1 MYTKII
7 KNGTIIDGTGS
18 KPFKADLAFSEDK
31 IVIVGNTGK
40 AKAQEVIDAQGKYVA
55 PGFIDI
61 QNHSDVYW
69 SLFDNPGLQSM
80 LAQGITT
87 ALVGNCGA
95 SLAPILSRQALL
107 SVQKWHNLEGANVD
121 WLNFADYLKALTKSG
136 VGINIASLVGY
147 STLRRGLVGDEIR
160 GLTTG
165 EMNTLKKV
173 LSRSME
179 EGAFGLSSGLSY
191 AHEAIISESELME
204 LARIVKE
211 KDGLLSLHLRSEAAE
226 LTESVAE
233 ALELVNKLNVNL
245 KISHFK
251 VKNKSNWHLLTHAL
265 NMIEDSYQKKGMVHF
280 DIYPYETMWQVIYT
294 YLPRWSY
301 EGGREV
307 MLHHLKDP
315 VQRKKIIAYLMSKD
329 IDYASI
335 SVASTT
341 MPLNVVGKTLG
352 ELAKRQDTTSEEAL
366 LSVVENGGSEIL
378 VFEKNLD
385 QAQVEQLLAHSLSII
400 ATDGSGFSI
409 NEKGRLVHPRC
420 FGTMPQ
426 FISWVLE
433 KNIMPLEAA
442 IKKITLTPAEKMG
455 LKHRGK
461 LAVDYFADVVV
472 FDAGIRSN
480 ATYENP
486 YRYPEGIEYVF
497 VNGQTVLEKGISK
510 SLKAGQVLKK

>member
-7 KNGTIIDGTGS
+7 KNGTIIDGTGV
-18 KPFKADLAFSEDK
+18 KPFKADLAFADDK
-31 IVIVGNTGK
+31 IVMVGNIGK
-40 AKAQEVIDAQGKYVA
+40 AKALEVIDAEGKYVT
-55 PGFIDI
+55 PGFVDI

-69 SLFDNPGLQSM
+69 SLFDNPGLESM
-80 LAQGITT
+80 VGQGITT

-107 SVQKWHNLEGANVD
+107 SVQKWHNLEGVNVD
-121 WLNFADYLKALTKSG
+121 WLNFADYLKALKKSG
-136 VGINIASLVGY
+136 VGINIGSLVGY

-160 GLTTG
+160 GLTAG

-173 LSRSME
+173 LSESMDQ
-179 EGAFGLSSGLSY
+179 GAFGLSSGLSY

-204 LARIVKE
+204 LAKIVKQ
-211 KDGLLSLHLRSEAAE
+211 KNGLLSLHLRSESAE

-251 VKNKSNWHLLTHAL
+251 VKNKSNWHLLAHAL

-280 DIYPYETMWQVIYT
+280 DIYPYETMWQVVYT
-294 YLPRWSY
+294 YLPKWSY
-301 EGGREV
+301 EGGREA

-315 VQRKKIIAYLMSKD
+315 IQRKKILAYLMSKD

-335 SVASTT
+335 TVASTT

-352 ELAKRQDTTSEEAL
+352 ELAKRHDTTSEEAL

-385 QAQVEQLLAHSLSII
+385 QTQVEQLLAHSLSII
-400 ATDGSGFSI
+400 ATDGAAFPIGG
-409 NEKGRLVHPRC
+409 KGKLVHPRC

-426 FISWVLE
+426 FISWVLDR
-433 KNIMPLEAA
+433 NIMPLEAA
-442 IKKITLTPAEKMG
+442 IKKITQTPAEKMG
-455 LKHRGK
+455 LKHRGRI
-461 LAVDYFADVVV
+461 AVDYFADVVI

-486 YRYPEGIEYVF
+486 YRYPEGIDYVF
-497 VNGQTVLEKGISK
+497 VNGEAALIKGVPKATK
-510 SLKAGQVLKK
+510 SGYVLKK